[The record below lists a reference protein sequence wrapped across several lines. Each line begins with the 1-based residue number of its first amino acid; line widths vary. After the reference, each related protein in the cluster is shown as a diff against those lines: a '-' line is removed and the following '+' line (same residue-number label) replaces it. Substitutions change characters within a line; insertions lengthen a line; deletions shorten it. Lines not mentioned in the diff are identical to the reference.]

1 MGTTSRDSPTI
12 RRPILTPV
20 QRGDR
25 EGETACFE
33 PDPPHDLAGVG
44 AAGHPPVQRGDREG
58 ETACFEPESP
68 HDLARGLVGDLIW
81 ALQTALSVPRA
92 RMGR

>member
-12 RRPILTPV
+12 RRPILT
-20 QRGDR
+20 
-25 EGETACFE
+25 
-33 PDPPHDLAGVG
+33 
-44 AAGHPPVQRGDREG
+44 PVQRGDREG